1 MEQDREEEGNRMKK
15 KWEKYFFEDGE
26 GRKNSLSTKA
36 SLKRKKKEKKWAWQ
50 VMPVVNQALRRQGQE
65 GSDVPGQPQL
75 VSPRPDELMRYC
87 LNRLCLTCGVTLGKF
102 LSLQSPDFHLHSV
115 KDWALWAQTLQ
126 L

>member
-50 VMPVVNQALRRQGQE
+50 VMPVNQALRRQGQE

-115 KDWALWAQTLQ
+115 KDCALWAQTLQ